1 MTGPAGHDGRMTV
14 RAGMGPA
21 AGAVLTL
28 ALVAGCSA
36 SPGGGGTG
44 AAGPG
49 TTTAPSAG
57 SSGATAAPSSGVP
70 APAGSGSPAAN
81 GPAGSGGSGSG
92 TQAGCSAWPAGSSR
106 SVLSVTAGS
115 DGQTYCVRTGQTV
128 QVLLSGRLALADG
141 AQPPRLTGDAL
152 AAGPV
157 RQAQMM
163 KAPAQTYTAVR
174 PGTAVLTIVRL
185 PCHAP
190 QSMPGPGPSDASLA
204 SLTTGGG
211 GVPVGTN
218 CGAQQVLRV
227 FIVVT

>member
-1 MTGPAGHDGRMTV
+1 MTGAARHDGRMTV
-14 RAGMGPA
+14 RAGTWPA
-21 AGAVLTL
+21 AGAVLAL

-36 SPGGGGTG
+36 SPGRGATG
-44 AAGPG
+44 ATG
-49 TTTAPSAG
+49 TATAPSAG
-57 SSGATAAPSSGVP
+57 SPGPAAGPSSGAP
-70 APAGSGSPAAN
+70 GPAGSGSPGAN
-81 GPAGSGGSGSG
+81 GSAGPGGAGSG

-106 SVLSVTAGS
+106 SVLSITAGS

-163 KAPAQTYTAVR
+163 KMPAQTYTAVR
-174 PGTAVLTIVRL
+174 AGTAVLTIVRL
-185 PCHAP
+185 PCHSP
-190 QSMPGPGPSDASLA
+190 QSVSRAG
-204 SLTTGGG
+204 TTGAALLSFAVSGG

-218 CGAQQVLRV
+218 CGTQQVLRV
-227 FIVVT
+227 FIVVS

>member
-1 MTGPAGHDGRMTV
+1 V
-14 RAGMGPA
+14 
-21 AGAVLTL
+21 
-28 ALVAGCSA
+28 
-36 SPGGGGTG
+36 
-44 AAGPG
+44 
-49 TTTAPSAG
+49 
-57 SSGATAAPSSGVP
+57 
-70 APAGSGSPAAN
+70 
-81 GPAGSGGSGSG
+81 

-141 AQPPRLTGDAL
+141 AQPPRLAGDAL

-163 KAPAQTYTAVR
+163 KMPAQTYTAVR
-174 PGTAVLTIVRL
+174 PGMAVLTIVRL
-185 PCHAP
+185 PCHSP
-190 QSMPGPGPSDASLA
+190 QSVPGPGASSASLL
-204 SLTTGGG
+204 SLTTGRG

>member
-1 MTGPAGHDGRMTV
+1 MTGPARHDGRMAV
-14 RAGMGPA
+14 PAGMGAA
-21 AGAVLTL
+21 AGAVLAL

-36 SPGGGGTG
+36 GPGGGGAG
-44 AAGPG
+44 AAG
-49 TTTAPSAG
+49 TATAPTAG
-57 SSGATAAPSSGVP
+57 SSGATAAPSSGTP
-70 APAGSGSPAAN
+70 GPAGSGSPAAN

-106 SVLSVTAGS
+106 SVLSITAAS
-115 DGQTYCVRTGQTV
+115 NGQTYCVRTGQTV

-163 KAPAQTYTAVR
+163 KMPAQTYTAVR
-174 PGTAVLTIVRL
+174 PGTAVLSIVRL
-185 PCHAP
+185 PCHSP
-190 QSMPGPGPSDASLA
+190 ESMPGPGASGATLMSFTA
-204 SLTTGGG
+204 AGS

>member
-1 MTGPAGHDGRMTV
+1 MTGPAVHDDRMTV

-21 AGAVLTL
+21 AGAILVL
-28 ALVAGCSA
+28 ALAAGCSA

-44 AAGPG
+44 AAGTGTG
-49 TTTAPSAG
+49 TTASPAG
-57 SSGATAAPSSGVP
+57 SSGAPG
-70 APAGSGSPAAN
+70 PAGSGSPAAN
-81 GPAGSGGSGSG
+81 GPAGPGASGSV

-141 AQPPRLTGDAL
+141 AQPPRLAGDAL

-157 RQAQMM
+157 RQAQMTKM
-163 KAPAQTYTAVR
+163 PAQTYTAVR

-185 PCHAP
+185 PCHSP
-190 QSMPGPGPSDASLA
+190 QSVPGPGASGASLL
-204 SLTTGGG
+204 SLTTGRG